1 MEKCWSKHGVVRR
14 SGAAAVSG
22 IVVVVPSLHR
32 RRRVTPDEHFIAI
45 TVHVRRI
52 HAIVLL
58 LLLFLNCRF
67 CLIFVFIITDAADE
81 LYTGFEE
88 IWQASRRI
96 STLLSLLRPS
106 LLESGS
112 SELLPC
118 MELEELHLGDEPP
131 TKCWLLHFKPW
142 LDTPNWSFSFSP
154 SLSTPNSD
162 LVAPAALHA
171 NAFGVV
177 VAAASPSCVGSTL
190 PSHGTTRLKVTSLIL
205 SQWFW
210 LVFISKKNRI
220 LCLKILISTIF
231 GKKKN
236 LKSLN
241 SNFWLNF

>member
-1 MEKCWSKHGVVRR
+1 MKCGSKHHIVRR
-14 SGAAAVSG
+14 SGVAAVSG
-22 IVVVVPSLHR
+22 ILVVVQSFYR
-32 RRRVTPDEHFIAI
+32 RRRVTTEEDIIAI
-45 TVHVRRI
+45 TVHVHRI
-52 HAIVLL
+52 HAIVLLLLL

-96 STLLSLLRPS
+96 STLLLLQRPS

-142 LDTPNWSFSFSP
+142 LDTPNRSFSFSP

-190 PSHGTTRLKVTSLIL
+190 PSHGTTRLKVTSFIL

-210 LVFISKKNRI
+210 SVFICKKTE
-220 LCLKILISTIF
+220 SYVQ
-231 GKKKN
+231 
-236 LKSLN
+236 KS
-241 SNFWLNF
+241 